1 MLKIDRQ
8 KFLENELKTYGSII
22 ISEVSKKI
30 GVSEETIRRDLK
42 EMEKKNVLKRIHGG
56 AYLPDIEDKG
66 APSKLRETF
75 LSNTKNNISKYVIK
89 NLINDKD
96 SIILDSSTTCVS
108 LAKMILAEDL
118 NITIITNS
126 LKIMML
132 FEEKNTNTKLI
143 SIGGDFRNRSCS
155 FTGYQSTQAISNYVA
170 DKSFISC
177 SAISKNHG
185 LLDNSQ
191 AESQIR
197 KYFIKHSI
205 VRYLLIDHT
214 KFDDI
219 ADYIINPLNVINE
232 IITNKKPNEEWIDVL
247 NSLNIKIKWIDE

>member
-1 MLKIDRQ
+1 
-8 KFLENELKTYGSII
+8 
-22 ISEVSKKI
+22 
-30 GVSEETIRRDLK
+30 
-42 EMEKKNVLKRIHGG
+42 MEKKNILKRIHGG

-66 APSKLRETF
+66 VPSKLRETF

-89 NLINDKD
+89 NLIKDTD

-108 LAKMILAEDL
+108 LAKIILEEDI
-118 NITIITNS
+118 NVTIITNS

-132 FEEKNTNTKLI
+132 FEEKKKNTKLI
-143 SIGGDFRNRSCS
+143 SIGGTYRNRSCS
-155 FTGYQSTQAISNYVA
+155 FTGYQSIQAISNYVA

-197 KYFIKHSI
+197 KYFIKHSK
-205 VRYLLIDHT
+205 VHYLIIDHT
-214 KFDDI
+214 KFDDL

-232 IITNKKPNEEWIDVL
+232 VITDKKPSNEWIETFSRL
-247 NSLNIKIKWIDE
+247 KIKINWIE